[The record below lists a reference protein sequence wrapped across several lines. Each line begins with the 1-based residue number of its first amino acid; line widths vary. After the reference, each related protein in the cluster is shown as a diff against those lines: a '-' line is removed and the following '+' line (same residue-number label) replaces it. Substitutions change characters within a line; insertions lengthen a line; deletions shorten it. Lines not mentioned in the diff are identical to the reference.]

1 MSIDLILAPSA
12 SAHGSG
18 SRLDVRPVAATLS
31 LLGSFSLE
39 CAGEFLTLPGTTQRL
54 LAFLALNRTAVHR
67 LFVAGT
73 LWPETSERRANGNL
87 RTTLWRLNGVSAS
100 IVLTRGDCLALNP
113 RVEVDLYRVVALSQ
127 GLLRGESNHDDIRIG
142 GLMLM
147 GELLPGWYDDWVVPE
162 RESFRELRLHALEQR
177 CRDLTAMDR
186 FGDAIEAGLAA
197 VAGDP
202 LRESARRAL
211 ISAYLL
217 EGNHVQALRQYRQ
230 YRDHLKSELGV
241 RPTRLIARLFDE
253 HGITVTIPGNPIAPA
268 SMHV

>member
-1 MSIDLILAPSA
+1 MSIDLISAPSA
-12 SAHGSG
+12 SVQESG

-87 RTTLWRLNGVSAS
+87 RTTLWRLNGVSES
-100 IVLTRGDCLALNP
+100 IVVNRGDCLALDP

-127 GLLRGESNHDDIRIG
+127 GLLRGEANHDDIRIG
-142 GLMLM
+142 GLMLT
-147 GELLPGWYDDWVVPE
+147 GDLLPGWYDDWVVQE

-177 CRDLTAMDR
+177 CRDMTAADR

-202 LRESARRAL
+202 LRESSRRAL
-211 ISAYLL
+211 IGAHLL

-230 YRDHLKSELGV
+230 YRDDLEVELGV
-241 RPTRLIARLFDE
+241 QPSRQMASLFDE
-253 HGITVTIPGNPIAPA
+253 HGLTVAIAG
-268 SMHV
+268 